1 MKNGQIHINLEVNRL
16 HANWED
22 IEAISLFTS
31 ESERIIHKKFNE
43 LTTQKSSNLSDIEHF
58 YLEVENTYK
67 QEKNNG
73 IHKVLLLLKAVYSSY
88 SNLIPAIS
96 SDEMESIFNR
106 IYQSKILTSIDLKL
120 VGDLTTYFTVAQLKA
135 IAPKFF
141 RSNNP
146 DLELRPRIF
155 QIYIPICQSNIAD
168 ILIDNKEFETAT
180 LLLFDLKEL
189 SKHNNNFFYYF
200 QAHFLNYRLLYL
212 TVNSEKEELEILE
225 CYEK

>member
-106 IYQSKILTSIDLKL
+106 IYQ
-120 VGDLTTYFTVAQLKA
+120 
-135 IAPKFF
+135 FF
-141 RSNNP
+141 
-146 DLELRPRIF
+146 
-155 QIYIPICQSNIAD
+155 QTYIPICQSNIAD

-212 TVNSEKEELEILE
+212 TVNSEQEELEILE